1 MEQPVALAAAAPVDL
16 NDLVKHLSTSL
27 TDEIKL
33 YAKRRPLLLG
43 RLGLGRFV
51 PFGCCRQFEN
61 VGIRKQEE

>member
-1 MEQPVALAAAAPVDL
+1 MKL
-16 NDLVKHLSTSL
+16 NYTP
-27 TDEIKL
+27 
-33 YAKRRPLLLG
+33 KRRPLLLG

>member
-33 YAKRRPLLLG
+33 YAQAQA
-43 RLGLGRFV
+43 FV
-51 PFGCCRQFEN
+51 VGPFGPRSFRP
-61 VGIRKQEE
+61 VWLLSSI